1 MGEEELQLHSGEE
14 VPRQPEKVGARG
26 AITARA
32 ARELGDARGVSQA
45 ACWKLGAPGRGAA
58 ARGGGGRA
66 VLSSGTVDAFAAAE
80 TPGGNSV

>member
-32 ARELGDARGVSQA
+32 AREQGDARGVSQA
-45 ACWKLGAPGRGAA
+45 ACWKLGAPG
-58 ARGGGGRA
+58 
-66 VLSSGTVDAFAAAE
+66 
-80 TPGGNSV
+80 